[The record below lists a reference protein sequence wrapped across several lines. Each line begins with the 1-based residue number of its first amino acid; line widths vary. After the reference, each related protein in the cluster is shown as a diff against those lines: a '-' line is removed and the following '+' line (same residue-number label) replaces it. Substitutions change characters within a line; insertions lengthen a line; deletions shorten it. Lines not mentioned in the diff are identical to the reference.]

1 MKLEGN
7 STNTKQ
13 PRYLVQKKARAKE
26 GKPMA
31 ESILDPRMDSGKLEK
46 EPDFPEEWISIA
58 AYYIWKN
65 DGQPHGQDAHYW
77 ERAKAELT
85 QLWKEGNLPIGW
97 QSSDEE
103 R

>member
-1 MKLEGN
+1 M
-7 STNTKQ
+7 T
-13 PRYLVQKKARAKE
+13 
-26 GKPMA
+26 
-31 ESILDPRMDSGKLEK
+31 ESILEPRTDSRILEK

-65 DGQPHGQDAHYW
+65 DGQPHGQDADYW

-85 QLWKEGNLPIGW
+85 QLWKEGNLPTGW

>member
-1 MKLEGN
+1 MTESTLEPG
-7 STNTKQ
+7 
-13 PRYLVQKKARAKE
+13 
-26 GKPMA
+26 MH
-31 ESILDPRMDSGKLEK
+31 SGKVEK

-65 DGQPHGQDAHYW
+65 DGQPDGRDAYYW

-85 QLWKEGNLPIGW
+85 QLWKEGNLPTGW
-97 QSSDEE
+97 QSSEEE